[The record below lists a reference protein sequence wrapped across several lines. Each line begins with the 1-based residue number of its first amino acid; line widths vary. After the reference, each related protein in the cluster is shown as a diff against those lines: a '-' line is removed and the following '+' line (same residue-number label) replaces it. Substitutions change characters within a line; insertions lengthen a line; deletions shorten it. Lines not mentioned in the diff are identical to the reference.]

1 VPEGDNRL
9 DLLEAA
15 ISRVWQHKGLHAAPR
30 VLREAGV
37 GMETANAWCISRVA
51 LFDEYRGEARS
62 RRSRTGT
69 VCRRGARAGLRT
81 LHRGGYLRR
90 EPDGELRLTTLGQAE
105 YDRIAAAWRDWISS
119 ELGDWDN
126 VKDAEF
132 EQALSQVAR
141 EIVMEDADSVPTEA
155 VRT

>member
-1 VPEGDNRL
+1 MASGAVDA
-9 DLLEAA
+9 DLG
-15 ISRVWQHKGLHAAPR
+15 R
-30 VLREAGV
+30 
-37 GMETANAWCISRVA
+37 
-51 LFDEYRGEARS
+51 
-62 RRSRTGT
+62 
-69 VCRRGARAGLRT
+69 ARAVIAALPEAVFVT
-81 LHRGGYLRR
+81 

-141 EIVMEDADSVPTEA
+141 EIVMEDADSVPAEA